1 MSVAVPK
8 AVVGYL
14 LGCKGEILKSLKEIT
29 NCNVRI
35 DDRHDMYGAERT
47 VRTASISA
55 REGDKA
61 SRQAAVKLC
70 ARTLQIICEEE
81 VEVDVAVSK
90 AMAEVE
96 VKQEERRQGEA
107 IEKAAKLKEQE
118 DEMVSRLAASV
129 GDLFSWEAIREAL
142 VKENWSADRASD
154 RLFNE
159 REHVVNESPKPVLDM
174 QRLLAAV
181 KEAKARKG
189 ATTKDATSSQE
200 VVHGSKDAIPDQ
212 PPSRNVMMIR
222 DVFTKFREQEAARA
236 A

>member
-1 MSVAVPK
+1 
-8 AVVGYL
+8 
-14 LGCKGEILKSLKEIT
+14 LKSLREEL
-29 NCNVRI
+29 

-55 REGDKA
+55 REGNKA
-61 SRQAAVKLC
+61 SRQASVELC

-81 VEVDVAVSK
+81 EEVEVDVVVSQ

-96 VKQEERRQGEA
+96 VKQEERRQAEA
-107 IEKAAKLKEQE
+107 IEKAIRLKEQE
-118 DEMVSRLAASV
+118 DEMVSRLAVSV

-159 REHVVNESPKPVLDM
+159 RGNVVNESTKPALNR

-181 KEAKARKG
+181 QEAKARKG
-189 ATTKDATSSQE
+189 ASGRDTTSSQD
-200 VVHGSKDAIPDQ
+200 VACCSKDVIADH

-222 DVFTKFREQEAARA
+222 DVFTKFREQEAIRA
-236 A
+236 AR

>member
-8 AVVGYL
+8 AIVGYL
-14 LGCKGEILKSLKEIT
+14 LGCKGEVLKSLREAT

-61 SRQAAVKLC
+61 SREAAVVLC
-70 ARTLQIICEEE
+70 TRTLQIICEEE

-96 VKQEERRQGEA
+96 VTQEERRHAEA
-107 IEKAAKLKEQE
+107 IEKAAQLKEQE
-118 DEMVSRLAASV
+118 DEIVSRLAASV

-142 VKENWSADRASD
+142 VKENWNADHASD

-159 REHVVNESPKPVLDM
+159 REPVPVLNM
-174 QRLLAAV
+174 PRLLAAV
-181 KEAKARKG
+181 QEAKARKG
-189 ATTKDATSSQE
+189 ATDKDATSSQE
-200 VVHGSKDAIPDQ
+200 VVRCSKDAIPDH
-212 PPSRNVMMIR
+212 PPSRNVMLIR
-222 DVFTKFREQEAARA
+222 DVFTKMRQREAARA
-236 A
+236 AR